1 MASVL
6 PLSPTAWRE
15 SRWAS
20 HLAALGASILILLM
34 ITARDVRDMANM
46 WWNISTYGHCLFIL
60 PITAWLVTQRNAE
73 LRIFAPQ
80 GWWPGLILV
89 LGAALVWTVGEAA
102 GVGLFRHA
110 GVILMIQAL
119 IITILGKQLC
129 RALLFPIFYLI
140 FLIPAGE
147 ELVPMLQT
155 LTAKLTIGMLGL
167 SNVPHQV
174 NGVFITIPGGYFE
187 VAEECSGVK
196 FLIAM
201 VAYGALVA
209 NVCFRSWWRR
219 SAFLAVSIAVPILA
233 NGVRAFGTIYAAWV
247 VDRDFAKG
255 VDHVIYGWFFFAIV
269 IVLVMAIGW
278 RFFDRKVSDPWLAG
292 LKAEPAVSGKPPT
305 IFVAAA
311 MGMIAAP
318 MLMQA
323 AVAEAGRLPLTRT
336 IVLPDVTGWER
347 AAIRQSHP
355 WAPSYVGADH
365 RLIGEYRNA
374 AGDQVTLAVA
384 VYAWQQ
390 EGRELVGYGQGAI
403 DPASRWAW
411 ALETAK
417 PPTGRAERIT
427 APGPVNREVVS
438 VYWIDGKVT
447 GSASAVKLATLKT
460 RLIGGDQAAAAIL
473 ISAEER
479 PGQPAR
485 PAIDAFMTAM
495 GPADALAAR
504 LVASARQR

>member
-1 MASVL
+1 MATAL
-6 PLSPTAWRE
+6 PLFPMAWRE
-15 SRWAS
+15 NRWAS
-20 HLAALGASILILLM
+20 HLAALGAAVLM
-34 ITARDVRDMANM
+34 LSLVVARDLRDMAHM
-46 WWNISTYGHCLFIL
+46 WWNISTYGHCLFIV
-60 PITAWLVTQRNAE
+60 PITAWLVMQRKDE
-73 LRIFAPQ
+73 LRAFAPQ
-80 GWWPGLILV
+80 GWWPGLVLV
-89 LGAALVWTVGEAA
+89 LGAAIVWTVGEAA
-102 GVGLFRHA
+102 GVALFRHA
-110 GVILMIQAL
+110 SAILMVQAL
-119 IITILGKQLC
+119 IITILGKQLS

-147 ELVPMLQT
+147 ELVPTLQT
-155 LTAKLTIGMLGL
+155 LTAKLTIAMLGL

-209 NVCFRSWWRR
+209 NVCFHSWWRR
-219 SAFLAVSIAVPILA
+219 SAFVAVSIIVPILA
-233 NGVRAFGTIYAAWV
+233 NGVRAFGTIYAAWM

-269 IVLVMAIGW
+269 IALVMAIGW
-278 RFFDRKVSDPWLAG
+278 RFFDRKVSDPWLAD
-292 LKAEPAVSGKPPT
+292 LKPEPFITGKQPFM
-305 IFVAAA
+305 IAVAALCVL
-311 MGMIAAP
+311 AAP
-318 MLMQA
+318 IVMQS
-323 AVAEAGRLPLTRT
+323 AVTEAGRVPLFRT
-336 IVLPDVTGWER
+336 IALPDVPGWQR
-347 AAIRQSHP
+347 TAIRHSYP
-355 WAPSYVGADH
+355 WTPSYVGADH
-365 RLIGEYRNA
+365 RLLGEYRNA

-384 VYAWQQ
+384 VYAWQD

-411 ALETAK
+411 ASETAK
-417 PPTGRAERIT
+417 PLAGKAERIT

-485 PAIDAFMTAM
+485 AAIDAFMAAM
-495 GPADALAAR
+495 GPADRLAAQ
-504 LVASARQR
+504 LVATARQR